1 MRIIHAA
8 IACIL
13 VTVGTAAAVLDGP
26 SPQRPQ
32 RYLFPPQE
40 LGLLESPDRDAWQR
54 PNDVMDALN
63 IADGSTVAD
72 FGAGGGWFAIRL
84 ARRVGPNGR
93 VYAVDFRPP
102 MIDALERRVVREGLS
117 NVVTVVATPSDARLP
132 VRQVDAI
139 VVVNSYG
146 ALPAPV
152 QLLRSLAR
160 ALRPRGRLGIV
171 DFGPSGGGP
180 GPPPQDRIDP
190 ARVLRD
196 AREAGL
202 RLHARLDVLPYQF
215 LIVLG
220 R

>member
-1 MRIIHAA
+1 MRLTHAA
-8 IACIL
+8 MVSVLLIAS
-13 VTVGTAAAVLDGP
+13 TAAVVLDGGP
-26 SPQRPQ
+26 PQRQ
-32 RYLFPPQE
+32 RRYLFPLQE

-54 PNDVMDALN
+54 PNEIMDALN

-132 VRQVDAI
+132 PRQVDAI

-152 QLLRSLAR
+152 PLLRSLAQS
-160 ALRPRGRLGIV
+160 LRPRGRLGIV
-171 DFGPSGGGP
+171 DFVPSGGGP
-180 GPPPQDRIDP
+180 GPPLRDRIDP
-190 ARVLRD
+190 ARVVRD
-196 AREAGL
+196 ARAAGL
-202 RLHARLDVLPYQF
+202 RLHARLEVPPYQY
-215 LIVLG
+215 LLVLG